1 MHTGSGP
8 LLSVRAV
15 TQKDCFLNHAHF
27 WVILRNMCHGS
38 KTEEGSRTVSIYV
51 SIIDTLIMRKAA
63 PWSFLA
69 QVFRAVRGEHSPPSL
84 PLST

>member
-1 MHTGSGP
+1 MF
-8 LLSVRAV
+8 R
-15 TQKDCFLNHAHF
+15 C

-38 KTEEGSRTVSIYV
+38 KTEEGSRTVSIYA
-51 SIIDTLIMRKAA
+51 SIVDTLIMRKAD

-69 QVFRAVRGEHSPPSL
+69 QVFRAVRGGHSPPSL